1 MFKIVQGGLK
11 LNELEFR
18 KSLGYKEEIFYH
30 YCSINALY
38 GIITNKSFWLTSLE
52 SSNDSKELKLGKE
65 VLERALNELKSEHC
79 DSKYFRFFDRIMEA
93 PKDSNFKKYRPKY
106 RYYGLSFAENKDSL
120 THWERYG
127 DESKGVCIGVNLWMI
142 KHFFENYAL
151 PDIVA
156 NWLQSSKIYYSYD
169 EQVEYAKSS
178 IISKLERFDMITNS
192 KYEEIDH
199 IFTSIYYSTLATIKP
214 RFKHK
219 GFSDED
225 EFRVYLEEGEAEEE
239 SSFYKRNTDCLD
251 YKNKELFLNISKHIL
266 EAAESLEILKK
277 NKKYGVF
284 KDGIRS
290 YYSMNLSEIWS
301 EALIKEVIIGP
312 KCFQNKKELIN
323 FIRANDLYGTKV
335 SVSKIPI
342 R

>member
-1 MFKIVQGGLK
+1 M
-11 LNELEFR
+11 NESEFR

-38 GIITNKSFWLTSLE
+38 GIVTNKSFWLTALE

-65 VLERALNELKSEHC
+65 VLDQALNELKSERC
-79 DSKYFRFFDRIMEA
+79 DSQYFRFFDRIMEA
-93 PKDSNFKKYRPKY
+93 PKDNNFKRYRPKFK
-106 RYYGLSFAENKDSL
+106 YYGLSFVENKDSL

-127 DESKGVCIGVNLWMI
+127 DESKGVCIGINLWMI

-156 NWLQSSKIYYSYD
+156 NWLQSSKIYYSYK

-178 IISKLERFDMITNS
+178 IMSKLEGFNMITNS
-192 KYEEIDH
+192 KYEEIDN
-199 IFTSIYYSTLATIKP
+199 IFSSIYYSTLAEIKP
-214 RFKHK
+214 KFKHT
-219 GFSDED
+219 GFSDEN
-225 EFRVYLEEGEAEEE
+225 EFRIYLEEGKAEEE
-239 SSFYKRNTDCLD
+239 SSFYKRNADHG
-251 YKNKELFLNISKHIL
+251 NKELFLNLSKCIL

-277 NKKYGVF
+277 NKKYYVF

-301 EALIKEVIIGP
+301 DALIKEIIIGP
-312 KCFQNKKELIN
+312 KCFQNKKELTN

-335 SVSKIPI
+335 SISKIPI